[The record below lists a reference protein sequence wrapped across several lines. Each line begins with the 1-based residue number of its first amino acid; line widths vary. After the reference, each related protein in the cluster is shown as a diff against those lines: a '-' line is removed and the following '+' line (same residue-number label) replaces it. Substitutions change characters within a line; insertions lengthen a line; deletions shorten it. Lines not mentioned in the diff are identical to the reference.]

1 MDMKSVNDVVVERLW
16 EYMEE
21 RNLTQYRLA
30 ELSGLSFST
39 VKSIMQRRTK
49 GISLKTIVMLARGL
63 GITPS
68 EFLDNEAFVADNL
81 CFD

>member
-1 MDMKSVNDVVVERLW
+1 MKSVNDVVVERLW